1 MVCQN
6 CGKELVRGYSFC
18 MECGTP
24 VPPEALE
31 EAGMPPRTG
40 DHAENPREKSPARKS
55 DSTGTAPSSGMPDIS
70 PLSAGNNDDSSGHNT
85 DSGKSLVFCK
95 NCGTVMQSNPYTC
108 EKCGEPLAGNSGGI
122 PLFRNPDLLS
132 EGMEDIGEDMDLSEM
147 LGIDGSPLDDEMDD
161 EAAKMFGNPVEL
173 DSFSDEEEIENQ
185 FSRADLEMLNMQMSK
200 YSKSTSSEMPMVG
213 RDMPEPEPPK
223 PPQPPKPVDKDAPI
237 IAEEQFIPESGDFG
251 DFGDFTE
258 EPSPITNVS
267 VEPMQLKAPSPK
279 PGRYP
284 EPKPVYPEPKS
295 VYPEP
300 NPVDLDKPR
309 SVYPEPSPE
318 VPKPVYPEPGRYS
331 EPKPIPESP
340 VIRETPVIEEA
351 PVIEETPESTPATPV
366 NPIDDRDDYF
376 LQPEELPPPEK
387 HMPKYLYF
395 GIIIIVLCI
404 TMGIILAN
412 VK

>member
-40 DHAENPREKSPARKS
+40 DHAENPCEKSPARKS

-122 PLFRNPDLLS
+122 PLFRNPDSFS

-161 EAAKMFGNPVEL
+161 EAAKMFGNPAEL

-200 YSKSTSSEMPMVG
+200 YSKSTSSEMPMIG
-213 RDMPEPEPPK
+213 RDMPEPEFPK
-223 PPQPPKPVDKDAPI
+223 PPQPPQPIDKDAPI
-237 IAEEQFIPESGDFG
+237 IAEESFISESNDFG
-251 DFGDFTE
+251 DFGSFTE
-258 EPSPITNVS
+258 EPPAETNVS
-267 VEPMQLKAPSPK
+267 VEPMQLK
-279 PGRYP
+279 P
-284 EPKPVYPEPKS
+284 EIPKPVYPDPK
-295 VYPEP
+295 PM
-300 NPVDLDKPR
+300 DLDKPMY
-309 SVYPEPSPE
+309 SEPKSI
-318 VPKPVYPEPGRYS
+318 PKPVYP

-366 NPIDDRDDYF
+366 NPIDDRDNYF

-395 GIIIIVLCI
+395 GIIIIVICI
-404 TMGIILAN
+404 TLGIILAN

>member
-18 MECGTP
+18 MECGSP

-40 DHAENPREKSPARKS
+40 DHEENPHKKSPSKI
-55 DSTGTAPSSGMPDIS
+55 DSTSGMPGIS
-70 PLSAGNNDDSSGHNT
+70 LLSAGNDDSGDS
-85 DSGKSLVFCK
+85 SGKSLVFCK

-122 PLFRNPDLLS
+122 PLFRNPDSFS

-161 EAAKMFGNPVEL
+161 EAAKMFGNPAESV
-173 DSFSDEEEIENQ
+173 SFSDEEEIENQ

-200 YSKSTSSEMPMVG
+200 YSKSTSSEMPMIG

-223 PPQPPKPVDKDAPI
+223 PPELPKPLEKDAPI
-237 IAEEQFIPESGDFG
+237 IAEESFISESNDFG
-251 DFGDFTE
+251 DFGSFTE
-258 EPSPITNVS
+258 ETPSETNAS
-267 VEPMQLKAPSPK
+267 VEPMQSKLEIPNPVYS
-279 PGRYP
+279 
-284 EPKPVYPEPKS
+284 EPK
-295 VYPEP
+295 
-300 NPVDLDKPR
+300 PVDLDKPMY
-309 SVYPEPSPE
+309 SEPPSE
-318 VPKPVYPEPGRYS
+318 VPKPTYP

-340 VIRETPVIEEA
+340 VIEEAPVIEQA
-351 PVIEETPESTPATPV
+351 PVIEETPEITPTTPI
-366 NPIDDRDDYF
+366 NPIDDRDDYY

-395 GIIIIVLCI
+395 GIVIIILCI
-404 TMGIILAN
+404 TMGIIFAN
-412 VK
+412 MK